1 MKTKKHSKKT
11 KRTRKTERMGDT
23 ASAARIPHL
32 ASWIAEGMLD
42 DERAPARWRTA
53 PRTDR
58 RTQVCVLHLEGLYTS
73 FTTPRDEDE
82 LMFALAKIEHEL
94 AGHAVRFHYSAACSG
109 WGAVMYGAQQPAL
122 IAGALERHWGQALR
136 ERHGLGDP
144 FARVLRWSLPS
155 AAAEMEVLLGLTF
168 LNRKQKPDVA
178 A

>member
-1 MKTKKHSKKT
+1 MKTKKRRKKT
-11 KRTRKTERMGDT
+11 KHTQQTEQIGIT

-32 ASWIAEGMLD
+32 APWIADGMLD

-53 PRTDR
+53 PVTDG
-58 RTQVCVLHLEGLYTS
+58 RTQVCVLHLNELYTC
-73 FTTPRDEDE
+73 FTTSRDEDE

-94 AGHAVRFHYSAACSG
+94 AGHAVSFHYSAACSA
-109 WGAVMYGAQQPAL
+109 WGAVMYNAPRPVV
-122 IAGALERHWGQALR
+122 IAEALERHWGQVLR
-136 ERHGLGDP
+136 ERHGLGEP
-144 FARVLRWSLPS
+144 FAKVLRWSLPS